1 MTGNASRLPLLL
13 LGAGGHAKVV
23 AEIAALNDAFD
34 LVGLIDQQSV
44 GTLVNGIP
52 IVGSDKELASFF
64 ERGVQHIHVAIGSN
78 AIRDRLG
85 QEVSLLGFRLS
96 TLISPAACVS
106 RSARLGRGAVLMAGA
121 IVNAEA
127 NIGELT
133 IINTNAS
140 VDHDCRIGRAV
151 HVAPGC
157 TLAGNVTVGDRTF
170 IGAGTTIIPGVTLG
184 NDVIVGA
191 GACVV
196 RDVPSGKQVVGVP
209 AR

>member
-23 AEIAALNDAFD
+23 AEIAELNNAFEV
-34 LVGLIDQQSV
+34 VGLIDQHPV

-64 ERGVQHIHVAIGSN
+64 EQGVRHIHVAIGSN

-85 QEVSLLGFRLS
+85 EEVSRLGFLLS

-106 RSARLGRGAVLMAGA
+106 RSARLGHGAVMMAGA

-127 NIGELT
+127 TIGELT

-157 TLAGNVTVGDRTF
+157 ALAGNVTVGDRTF
-170 IGAGTTIIPGVTLG
+170 VGAGATIIPGVTLG